1 MVIYILAKLHKNLEI
16 QNVKKYCGE
25 AFSRI
30 SAGKNNSWFFILRF
44 LVSLQ
49 SRLYLM
55 EKKKILFIVNP
66 IAGKGKKEMFP
77 SWVEALLDKS
87 LYDYELVYTKAKGHG
102 KQLAL
107 QAIKEGIDIVAAVG
121 GDGTVNEVAQALI
134 GSDCTLAIVPFG
146 SGNGLAR
153 MLHLPL
159 QPPNAIKKVI
169 NKCRSKSI
177 DTALVNGVPFVSIAG
192 FGLDA
197 ETADAFAKDGHRG
210 FLTYSKIAVE
220 KYFHAQIDSCTIT
233 LNDNVTFD
241 SRPLMV
247 TFANSNQF
255 GYEAKIAPKAVLDD
269 GLLDVCILKKPLL
282 PAAPFVATQL
292 LAGHIHFS
300 PYFQSL
306 QAKKIFVRRKKNAVV
321 NIDGEPVMMD
331 KDLLVEIKPLSLKVL
346 F

>member
-1 MVIYILAKLHKNLEI
+1 VYLGNGFAMKICVNL
-16 QNVKKYCGE
+16 Q
-25 AFSRI
+25 FH
-30 SAGKNNSWFFILRF
+30 LMM
-44 LVSLQ
+44 
-49 SRLYLM
+49 M
-55 EKKKILFIVNP
+55 EKKKILFVINP
-66 IAGKGKKEMFP
+66 IAGKGRKELFP
-77 SWVEALLDKS
+77 SWVDSLLDKS
-87 LYDYELVYTKAKGHG
+87 VYDYELCYTKEKGHA
-102 KQLAL
+102 KQLAA
-107 QAIKEGIDIVAAVG
+107 QAVEEGIDIVAAVG
-121 GDGTVNEVAQALI
+121 GDGTVNEVAQAMI
-134 GSDCTLAIVPFG
+134 DSNITMAIVPFG

-153 MLHLPL
+153 MLKISL
-159 QPPNAIKKVI
+159 QPQNVIKKVI
-169 NKCRSKSI
+169 NKGRSKYI

-197 ETADAFAKDGHRG
+197 ETADAFARDGHRG

-255 GYEAKIAPKAVLDD
+255 GYEAKIAPKAMLDD
-269 GLLDVCILKKPLL
+269 GLLDVCILKKPIL

-292 LAGHIHFS
+292 LAGQIHHS

-306 QAKKIFVRRKKNAVV
+306 QARKIFVRRKKDAVV
-321 NIDGEPVMMD
+321 NIDGEPIMMD
-331 KDLLVEIKPLSLKVL
+331 KDLLVEVKPLSLKIL

>member
-1 MVIYILAKLHKNLEI
+1 VYLGNGFAMKIYVNL
-16 QNVKKYCGE
+16 Q
-25 AFSRI
+25 FH
-30 SAGKNNSWFFILRF
+30 L
-44 LVSLQ
+44 LV
-49 SRLYLM
+49 M
-55 EKKKILFIVNP
+55 EKKKILFVVNP
-66 IAGKGKKEMFP
+66 IAGKGRKELFP
-77 SWVEALLDKS
+77 SWVDSLLDKS
-87 LYDYELVYTKAKGHG
+87 VYDYELCYTKGKGHA
-102 KQLAL
+102 KQLAD
-107 QAIKEGIDIVAAVG
+107 QAVKEGIDIVAAVG
-121 GDGTVNEVAQALI
+121 GDGTVNEVAQSMI
-134 GSDCTLAIVPFG
+134 NSECTMAIVPFG

-153 MLHLPL
+153 MLKLSL
-159 QPPNAIKKVI
+159 QPQRVIKNVI
-169 NKCRSKSI
+169 NKGRSKYI

-197 ETADAFAKDGHRG
+197 ETADAFARDGHRG

-255 GYEAKIAPKAVLDD
+255 GYEAKIAPKAMLDD
-269 GLLDVCILKKPLL
+269 GLLDVCILKKPIL

-292 LAGHIHFS
+292 LAGQIHHS

-306 QAKKIFVRRKKNAVV
+306 QAKKILVRRKKDAVV
-321 NIDGEPVMMD
+321 NIDGEPIMMD
-331 KDLLVEIKPLSLKVL
+331 KDLLVEVKPLSLKIL

>member
-1 MVIYILAKLHKNLEI
+1 MHYRND
-16 QNVKKYCGE
+16 
-25 AFSRI
+25 
-30 SAGKNNSWFFILRF
+30 
-44 LVSLQ
+44 
-49 SRLYLM
+49 M
-55 EKKKILFIVNP
+55 EKKRIVFVVNP
-66 IAGKGKKEMFP
+66 IAGKGRKGQFP
-77 SWVEALLDKS
+77 SWVKELLDHS
-87 LYDYELVYTKAKGHG
+87 LYDYEIWYTKCKGHA
-102 KQLAL
+102 KQLAE
-107 QAIKEGIDIVAAVG
+107 QAAAEGFDVVAAVG
-121 GDGTVNEVAQALI
+121 GDGTVNEVSQALI
-134 GSDCTLAIVPFG
+134 GKDCSMAIIPFG

-159 QPPNAIKKVI
+159 QPPRAIKNI
-169 NKCRSKSI
+169 LNKCRSKYI

-220 KYFHAQIDSCTIT
+220 KYFHSQIDSCTIT

-269 GLLDVCILKKPLL
+269 GLLDVCILKKPIL

-292 LAGHIHFS
+292 MAGHIHFS

-306 QAKKIFVRRKKNAVV
+306 QAKKIFVQRKKNAVV
-321 NIDGEPVMMD
+321 NIDGEPIMMD
-331 KDLLVEIKPLSLKVL
+331 KDLLVEIKPLSLRVL

>member
-1 MVIYILAKLHKNLEI
+1 
-16 QNVKKYCGE
+16 
-25 AFSRI
+25 
-30 SAGKNNSWFFILRF
+30 
-44 LVSLQ
+44 
-49 SRLYLM
+49 M
-55 EKKKILFIVNP
+55 EKKKIIFVVNP

-77 SWVEALLDKS
+77 LWVDELLDKS
-87 LYDYELVYTKAKGHG
+87 LYDYELVYTKCKGHA
-102 KQLAL
+102 KQLAAEAL
-107 QAIKEGIDIVAAVG
+107 NDGFEIVAAVG
-121 GDGTVNEVAQALI
+121 GDGTLNEVAQALI
-134 GSDCTLAIVPFG
+134 NTEGVLAIVPFG

-153 MLHLPL
+153 MLSLPL
-159 QPPNAIKKVI
+159 QPPKVI
-169 NKCRSKSI
+169 KNVLNRCRVKSI

-255 GYEAKIAPKAVLDD
+255 GYEAKIAPKALLDD

-292 LAGHIHFS
+292 LAGHIHHS

-321 NIDGEPVMMD
+321 NIDGEPIMMD

>member
-1 MVIYILAKLHKNLEI
+1 MLRLFEYILAKLRKNIEI
-16 QNVKKYCGE
+16 YTTEKFVI
-25 AFSRI
+25 F
-30 SAGKNNSWFFILRF
+30 
-44 LVSLQ
+44 
-49 SRLYLM
+49 LYLCNM

-77 SWVEALLDKS
+77 LWVEELLDKS
-87 LYDYELVYTKAKGHG
+87 LYDYKLVYTQARGHG
-102 KQLAL
+102 KQLA
-107 QAIKEGIDIVAAVG
+107 KEAVGKGIDVVAAVG

-134 GSDCTLAIVPFG
+134 GSDSSLALVPFG

-153 MLHLPL
+153 MLRLPL

-169 NKCRSKSI
+169 NKCRSKYI
-177 DTALVNGVPFVSIAG
+177 DTALVNNVPFVSVAG

-210 FLTYSKIAVE
+210 FLTYSKIVVE
-220 KYFHAQIDSCTIT
+220 KYFHSQIDSCTMT
-233 LNDNVTFD
+233 LNDGVTFE

-269 GLLDVCILKKPLL
+269 GLLDVCILKKPIL

-292 LAGHIHFS
+292 MAGQIHHS
-300 PYFQSL
+300 PFFQSL
-306 QAKKIFVRRKKNAVV
+306 QAKKIFVKRKRNAVV

-331 KDLLVEIKPLSLKVL
+331 KDLLVEVIPLSLKIL

>member
-1 MVIYILAKLHKNLEI
+1 MSYIQEKIVPLHYRND
-16 QNVKKYCGE
+16 
-25 AFSRI
+25 
-30 SAGKNNSWFFILRF
+30 
-44 LVSLQ
+44 
-49 SRLYLM
+49 M
-55 EKKKILFIVNP
+55 EKKRIVFVVNP
-66 IAGKGKKEMFP
+66 IAGKGRKEQFP
-77 SWVEALLDKS
+77 LWVKELLDHS
-87 LYDYELVYTKAKGHG
+87 LYDYEIWYTKCKGHA
-102 KQLAL
+102 KQLAE
-107 QAIKEGIDIVAAVG
+107 QAVAEGFDVVAAVG
-121 GDGTVNEVAQALI
+121 GDGTVNEVSQALI
-134 GSDCTLAIVPFG
+134 GKDCTMAIIPFG

-153 MLHLPL
+153 MLRLPL

-210 FLTYSKIAVE
+210 FITYSKIAVE
-220 KYFHAQIDSCTIT
+220 KYFHTQIDSCTIT

-269 GLLDVCILKKPLL
+269 GLLDVCILKKPIL

-292 LAGHIHFS
+292 MAGHIHFS

-306 QAKKIFVRRKKNAVV
+306 QAKKIFVQRKKNAVV
-321 NIDGEPVMMD
+321 NIDGEPIMMD
-331 KDLLVEIKPLSLKVL
+331 KDLLVEVKPLSLRVL

>member
-1 MVIYILAKLHKNLEI
+1 MDYGEKYDFFVETQCIASLPEKI
-16 QNVKKYCGE
+16 KKFVHVVLFFCIF
-25 AFSRI
+25 AF
-30 SAGKNNSWFFILRF
+30 
-44 LVSLQ
+44 
-49 SRLYLM
+49 M
-55 EKKKILFIVNP
+55 EKKKIIFVVNP
-66 IAGKGKKEMFP
+66 IAGKGKKELFP
-77 SWVEALLDKS
+77 LWVEELLDKS
-87 LYDYELVYTKAKGHG
+87 LYDYELVYTRGKGHAMELA
-102 KQLAL
+102 KQAVSD
-107 QAIKEGIDIVAAVG
+107 GFDIVAAVG
-121 GDGTVNEVAQALI
+121 GDGTVNEVSQALI
-134 GSDCTLAIVPFG
+134 DQDCILAIIPFG

-153 MLHLPL
+153 MLRLPL
-159 QPPNAIKKVI
+159 QPPKAIKNVL
-169 NKCRSKSI
+169 NKCRSKCI

-241 SRPLMV
+241 CRPLMV

-255 GYEAKIAPKAVLDD
+255 GYEAKIAPKALLDD
-269 GLLDVCILKKPLL
+269 GLLDVCILKRPIL

-292 LAGHIHFS
+292 LAGHIHHS

-306 QAKKIFVRRKKNAVV
+306 QAKKILVRRKKNAVV
-321 NIDGEPVMMD
+321 NIDGEPMMMD
-331 KDLLVEIKPLSLKVL
+331 KDLLVEIRPQSLKIL

>member
-1 MVIYILAKLHKNLEI
+1 MHYRND
-16 QNVKKYCGE
+16 
-25 AFSRI
+25 
-30 SAGKNNSWFFILRF
+30 
-44 LVSLQ
+44 
-49 SRLYLM
+49 M
-55 EKKKILFIVNP
+55 EKKRIVFVVNP
-66 IAGKGKKEMFP
+66 IAGKGKKEQFP
-77 SWVEALLDKS
+77 LWVKELLDHS
-87 LYDYELVYTKAKGHG
+87 VYDYEIWNTKCKGHA
-102 KQLAL
+102 KQLAE
-107 QAIKEGIDIVAAVG
+107 QAVAEGYDVVAAVG
-121 GDGTVNEVAQALI
+121 GDGTVNEVSQALI
-134 GSDCTLAIVPFG
+134 GKDCTMAIIPFG

-210 FLTYSKIAVE
+210 FITYSRIAVE
-220 KYFHAQIDSCTIT
+220 KYFHTQIDSCTIT

-269 GLLDVCILKKPLL
+269 GLLDVCILKKPIL

-292 LAGHIHFS
+292 MAGHIHFS

-306 QAKKIFVRRKKNAVV
+306 QAKKIFVQRKKNAVV
-321 NIDGEPVMMD
+321 NIDGEPMMMD
-331 KDLLVEIKPLSLKVL
+331 KDLLVEIKPLSLKIL

>member
-1 MVIYILAKLHKNLEI
+1 ML
-16 QNVKKYCGE
+16 CPWTGE
-25 AFSRI
+25 
-30 SAGKNNSWFFILRF
+30 FF
-44 LVSLQ
+44 VPLQ
-49 SRLYLM
+49 VGTDM
-55 EKKKILFIVNP
+55 EKKRIVFVVNP
-66 IAGKGKKEMFP
+66 IAGKGKKEQFP
-77 SWVEALLDKS
+77 LWVKELLDHS
-87 LYDYELVYTKAKGHG
+87 LYDYELWYTKCKGHA
-102 KQLAL
+102 KQLAE
-107 QAIKEGIDIVAAVG
+107 QAIADGFDAVAAVG

-134 GSDCTLAIVPFG
+134 GKDCMMAIIPFG

-159 QPPNAIKKVI
+159 QPPRAIKNVL
-169 NKCRSKSI
+169 NKCRTKYI
-177 DTALVNGVPFVSIAG
+177 DTATINGVPFVSIAG

-220 KYFHAQIDSCTIT
+220 KYFHTQIDSCTII

-269 GLLDVCILKKPLL
+269 GLLDVCILKKPFL

-292 LAGHIHFS
+292 MAGHIHFS

-306 QAKKIFVRRKKNAVV
+306 QAKKIIVRRKKNAVV
-321 NIDGEPVMMD
+321 NIDGEPMMMD

>member
-1 MVIYILAKLHKNLEI
+1 MHD
-16 QNVKKYCGE
+16 
-25 AFSRI
+25 
-30 SAGKNNSWFFILRF
+30 GKD
-44 LVSLQ
+44 
-49 SRLYLM
+49 M
-55 EKKKILFIVNP
+55 EKKRIVFVVNP
-66 IAGKGKKEMFP
+66 IAGKGRKEHFP
-77 SWVEALLDKS
+77 LWVKELLDHT
-87 LYDYELVYTKAKGHG
+87 LYDYEIWYTQCKGHA
-102 KQLAL
+102 KQLAE
-107 QAIKEGIDIVAAVG
+107 QAVHEGFDVVAAVG
-121 GDGTVNEVAQALI
+121 GDGTVNEVSQTLI
-134 GSDCTLAIVPFG
+134 GKDCIMAIIPFG

-159 QPPNAIKKVI
+159 QPSNAIKKVI

-241 SRPLMV
+241 CRPLMV

-255 GYEAKIAPKAVLDD
+255 GYEAKIAPKALLDD
-269 GLLDVCILKKPLL
+269 GLLDVCILKKPIF
-282 PAAPFVATQL
+282 PVAPFVATQL
-292 LAGHIHFS
+292 MAGQIHHS

-306 QAKKIFVRRKKNAVV
+306 QAKKILVRRKKNAVV
-321 NIDGEPVMMD
+321 NIDGEPIMMD
-331 KDLLVEIKPLSLKVL
+331 KDLLVEIRPHSLKIL